1 MARLTWPDYVPATPS
16 GPGGRASRSA
26 INRASSN
33 HTERTMAF
41 AAAGSLAPVVYGID
55 QVGPYWF
62 KAGRL
67 GRNLVIA
74 AYWCVGEIG
83 GVEAVTQ
90 RNGDPLPDG
99 VQMTHYRGTLDQA
112 VDPWLAAAIDGYA
125 DTLVDTWDG
134 IPCAL
139 AYTVFLVPPGAEAAL
154 DCVAT
159 IRGRLVYDPRTD
171 TTAWSPN
178 PSLCMADFMASP
190 LYGAGW
196 AVDWPS
202 IGVAADAND
211 EILADGNPRREL
223 NLTIKDQ
230 ASIEDHL
237 EALRTYAGAFIVR
250 DGHQRALVPDR
261 PAPVAR
267 AIDGDQLLDLKLR
280 RRRAANAPTV
290 VRVRYTDRTE
300 TPWKDAHA
308 EAVLPEVE
316 AGTLERR
323 VSTVKL
329 PGYNTHA
336 QAYREAVERLNAAT
350 LLDLEGS
357 ARATDESLQ
366 DRRGDIVTIT
376 DELGLDAKAFRLT
389 AVRPVA
395 MGEWALE
402 FAEYAESVYSDSVA
416 TGPGPGDTHLPHPS
430 EVPGVDDLTATEEI
444 YQLQNGDYASR
455 LRATWAAADYPYR
468 HHYEWQI
475 LDGDTLIWRDAS
487 PGTELTT
494 PAVAELV
501 TYTVRVR
508 VVSELGYQS
517 ETWTETTLT
526 AQGKYL
532 APGNVP
538 QITARQVAAD
548 AIKVEWQEAADID
561 IYRYELRRGAPGVT
575 WESAAVVDR
584 IDGLQARIEG
594 LALGDH
600 DLLIRALDSVRQYS
614 PDVTRT
620 TVTVAP
626 PTAPASL
633 QGFEV
638 GGQVRLSWPPG
649 AGFVAAYELRYGAI
663 HGDWASAHRLDRL
676 TALRLV
682 TDEVPAGW
690 WRFYVRAIDAAGTFS
705 DDQASLDIEVTLD
718 SAAFLVDQHAYDAA
732 QTTSMTSWRNRAAGG
747 QRTYVTATAETPAT
761 LWPNAMATYTEP
773 LATYHAPTTSE
784 WVSDVWDLGYDLSG
798 TWRATVDYGAI
809 DGSAT
814 ATLELSLD
822 GQTWESVGGLV
833 TKRRAR
839 YARIRITGDGT
850 LFVRVPTVS
859 ARIDVVPRTE
869 TGRAMSSAN
878 GPTTIHLTGLYAAVR
893 SITVT
898 PEGAEPLNSVVDNI
912 GLHGDLYL
920 SRESGGFV
928 LTEAGDR
935 IQLDGAQYSF
945 DVYLFDKDGNQVA
958 RPFMWEFKG
967 V

>member
-41 AAAGSLAPVVYGID
+41 AAAGSLASVVYGID

-62 KAGRL
+62 KAGKL

-99 VQMTHYRGTLDQA
+99 VQMTHYRGTLDQE

-178 PSLCMADFMASP
+178 PSLCTADFMASP

-230 ASIEDHL
+230 TSIEDHL

-280 RRRAANAPTV
+280 RRRAENAPTV

-323 VSTVKL
+323 VSNVKL

-357 ARATDESLQ
+357 ARTTDESLQ

-402 FAEYAESVYSDSVA
+402 FAEYAESVYSDSIA

-508 VVSELGYQS
+508 VVSELGYES

-526 AQGKYL
+526 AQGKYMR
-532 APGNVP
+532 PGNVP

-548 AIKVEWQEAADID
+548 AVRVEWQEAADID
-561 IYRYELRRGAPGVT
+561 IYRYELRRGRPGIA
-575 WESAAVVDR
+575 WDDAIFVDR

-614 PDVTRT
+614 PEVTRT
-620 TVTVAP
+620 TATIAP
-626 PTAPASL
+626 PGAPASL
-633 QGFEV
+633 SAFEA
-638 GGQVRLSWPPG
+638 GGEVRLAWSEG
-649 AGFVAAYELRYGAI
+649 AGYIAAYELRYGEV
-663 HGDWASAHRLDRL
+663 GGEWESATQLDRVQ
-676 TALRLV
+676 ALRYV
-682 TDEVPAGW
+682 TREIPPGE
-690 WRFYVRAIDAAGTFS
+690 WRVYVRAVDTARQLSEDVAMAT
-705 DDQASLDIEVTLD
+705 LTVTLD
-718 SAAFLVDQHAYDAA
+718 DDAFFVGRRALAAATLVNVEGWAV
-732 QTTSMTSWRNRAAGG
+732 RPEGG
-747 QRTYVTATAETPAT
+747 RQYFVTEMDETPAA
-761 LWPNAMATYTEP
+761 LWPDPMATYDRP
-773 LATYHAPTTSE
+773 LATYHADGTSE
-784 WVSDVWDLGYDLSG
+784 WVSEVWDLEKVISG
-798 TWRATVDYGAI
+798 TWQLQASAI
-809 DGSAT
+809 GLEGYAPETAIELSEDGS
-814 ATLELSLD
+814 
-822 GQTWESVGGLV
+822 TWTTFRTSA
-833 TKRRAR
+833 KAKAR
-839 YARIRITGDGT
+839 YARVRITHGGT
-850 LFVRVPTVS
+850 LYMDRRPTLRVDTVGRRERGEATS
-859 ARIDVVPRTE
+859 AASGPVTIQLEHDYTRALAVTITPQGATPLSYSIDNIRFTE
-869 TGRAMSSAN
+869 THWLATESGDALVTESGDR
-878 GPTTIHLTGLYAAVR
+878 LTW
-893 SITVT
+893 
-898 PEGAEPLNSVVDNI
+898 EGANV
-912 GLHGDLYL
+912 
-920 SRESGGFV
+920 R
-928 LTEAGDR
+928 
-935 IQLDGAQYSF
+935 F
-945 DVYLFDKDGNQVA
+945 DVYLFNEAGAQVA
-958 RPFMWEFKG
+958 APFMWQWEG
-967 V
+967 I